1 MPRSVSLTALQN
13 ASMTRLSGI
22 ARLIFLLALV
32 FLLASCGRWGKRED
46 PLETMPLES
55 LYADAKEA
63 LESGNVTRAQR
74 YYQRLIARFPYGPY
88 TEQAQIELAYAY
100 FKGNKPED
108 ATSSISRFVRTYPA
122 HPYIDYMY
130 YLRGLINFNEDL
142 GVLGQIS
149 QQDMTERDPK
159 GARES
164 FESFRELITRFP
176 DSKYTPDAVMRMKYL
191 VNALVSL
198 EVHVA
203 RYYMKRGAYLAA
215 INRAQYAVKTYP
227 DAPATEEALFIMVK
241 AYDQLGMSDMRDD
254 SERIMRKNFPNS
266 VYYTR
271 GLEREVPWWKLW

>member
-1 MPRSVSLTALQN
+1 MRSLAVIAAL
-13 ASMTRLSGI
+13 
-22 ARLIFLLALV
+22 FLAALLGGCG
-32 FLLASCGRWGKRED
+32 LLPEVKD
-46 PLETMPLES
+46 ETVGWS
-55 LYADAKEA
+55 ANKLYTEAKEA
-63 LESGNVTRAQR
+63 MNEGSYEKAVKYFEKLESRYPYDMAYSYWKDKEVASALAACDRFIKLHPNHPNV
-74 YYQRLIARFPYGPY
+74 
-88 TEQAQIELAYAY
+88 
-100 FKGNKPED
+100 
-108 ATSSISRFVRTYPA
+108 
-122 HPYIDYMY
+122 DYVY
-130 YLRGLINFNEDL
+130 YLKGLVNFNEDL
-142 GVLGQIS
+142 GLLGQIS

-164 FESFRELITRFP
+164 FEAFRELVNKFP